1 MAAPAC
7 TEEQFIKLFKELKSP
22 TAVAKT
28 LGVTPRS
35 VQARAE
41 RIRFLGVAPLP
52 VENPISPNT
61 QHGEQK
67 YSKAISQI
75 EISDG
80 YILIGSDAH
89 IWDTNWTCA
98 QRAFIK
104 FAKDLKPHTVI
115 LNGDIFDG
123 ASVSRHASI
132 GWEQSPTVK
141 QELESAVEFCDQVLK
156 ASPNSKR
163 FWPAGNHDMRFETRL
178 AERASEYKGINGLHL
193 KDHVAGWQPCWRV
206 DVNVGAPSY
215 TIVRHREKGGIHAD
229 YRNVIESGCSL
240 VTGHD
245 HRLTVEPWV
254 DYRQQIRY
262 GVRTGYMAASPY
274 EPQFLA
280 YLEAR
285 HPNWISGFMVLKFA
299 NGQLMWP
306 QAVRVMDDEHVEY
319 LGEKIRV

>member
-1 MAAPAC
+1 MPAPKC
-7 TEEQFIKLFKELKSP
+7 TEEQFIKLFKEHKSP
-22 TAVAKT
+22 TAVAKI

-35 VQARAE
+35 VEARAQ
-41 RIRFLGVAPLP
+41 RIRFLGEALP
-52 VENPISPNT
+52 VEAHNSPHRET
-61 QHGEQK
+61 G

-80 YILIGSDAH
+80 FILIGSDAH

-115 LNGDIFDG
+115 LNGDVFDG

-141 QELESAVEFCDQVLK
+141 QELESAVDFCDLVLK
-156 ASPNSKR
+156 ASPNSLR
-163 FWPAGNHDMRFETRL
+163 YWPAGNHDMRFETRL
-178 AERASEYKGINGLHL
+178 AEKASEYKGIHGLHL
-193 KDHVAGWQPCWRV
+193 KDHIPGWQPCWRV
-206 DVNVGAPSY
+206 DINSDLPSY

-254 DYRQQIRY
+254 DYRQQVRY

-274 EPQFLA
+274 EPQFLN

-306 QAVRVMDDEHVEY
+306 QAVRVVDDEHVEY
-319 LGEKIRV
+319 LGERIRV